1 MRRLPAGPAA
11 NEASTL
17 GSAPRCPDLWR
28 EAGRTAARVSPL
40 PSGPAARPLSRV
52 VTCSTV
58 SVPKNTVSAHGF
70 GWGVRDGHEQ
80 RWRPAVTA
88 ATSRPMR
95 TTGGARRAGDCRR
108 GCLPGRSG
116 RRLGR
121 RASWPTQSMNLGR
134 GIEGTCGGDRSFSSL
149 FFFLFPLSRQ
159 TARDEPMPRVAANWP
174 ARPTAPSSLQPTL
187 GYGRRRC
194 RAWPSASCL
203 VAAAAVADAA
213 AGAVCSAGAVQAGRL
228 RLARVGCTDV
238 RGCFLALCISLTPFF
253 SWEAPHNLIRCA
265 LLSS

>member
-28 EAGRTAARVSPL
+28 ETGQTAARVSPL

-149 FFFLFPLSRQ
+149 FFFCSPCHGRQ
-159 TARDEPMPRVAANWP
+159 PGMNQCRG
-174 ARPTAPSSLQPTL
+174 SQPTGL
-187 GYGRRRC
+187 RARRHRRRCNLLWATAAGAAALGRRRHVLLLLPLSLMPP
-194 RAWPSASCL
+194 RARSALPAPSRPAASVSHASVVPTC
-203 VAAAAVADAA
+203 
-213 AGAVCSAGAVQAGRL
+213 G
-228 RLARVGCTDV
+228 DV
-238 RGCFLALCISLTPFF
+238 S
-253 SWEAPHNLIRCA
+253 SRCA
-265 LLSS
+265 FPSHPSFHERLPTT